1 VTEPA
6 ATEEVDV
13 LVIGGGPAG
22 LAAATACATLG
33 VGSVVVLE
41 RESQVGG
48 IPRHSRHTGYGLRDL
63 HRVVTGPEYAQRWH
77 ERAEQAGVDVRSEHT
92 VTELDVSS
100 DSAVAWVTSPRGRR
114 RITARA
120 LVLATGCRERPRSAR
135 LIPGDRPAGVYTT
148 GTLQQLVYLEHLQ
161 PGTRAVIVG
170 AEHVSYSAVLTLQ
183 HMSCEVVAMT
193 TDLVRPTTFG
203 AFDWT
208 ARLRWR
214 FPVVTQTQVTRING
228 RGRVASVDLTHQ
240 PTGRTRTLACDTV
253 ILTGDWVADHELATS
268 AGLDMDAA
276 STGPRVDTGF
286 RTSARG
292 VFAVGN
298 LTHPAG
304 TADVCAMDGRS
315 VGGAVWSWLVD
326 AQWPEPRVDVVV
338 SEPLTW
344 VSPSVIS
351 DARRLSR
358 GRLVLRADVFRRAPQ
373 IQVTQG
379 DRVMWRRPIP
389 WLVPTRPLYVPTPW
403 LPHVDLAPG
412 AAPVWVTVR

>member
-1 VTEPA
+1 MSGPTASEQ
-6 ATEEVDV
+6 VDV

-22 LAAATACATLG
+22 LAAATACAGLG

-41 RESQVGG
+41 RESQAGG
-48 IPRHSRHTGYGLRDL
+48 IPRHSHHTGYGLRDL
-63 HRVVTGPEYAQRWH
+63 HRVMSGPEYAQRWR
-77 ERAEQAGVDVRSEHT
+77 ERAEQAGADVRSEHT
-92 VTELDVSS
+92 VTGLDVSNGTP
-100 DSAVAWVTSPRGRR
+100 VAWVTSPRGRR
-114 RITARA
+114 SIKARA
-120 LVLATGCRERPRSAR
+120 VVLATGCRERPRAAR

-161 PGTRAVIVG
+161 PGTHAVIVG

-193 TDLVRPTTFG
+193 TEHPRPTTFG
-203 AFDWT
+203 VFEQA

-214 FPVVTQTQVTRING
+214 VPVFTQSQVTQISG

-253 ILTGDWVADHELATS
+253 VLTGDWVADHELATG
-268 AGLDMDAA
+268 AGLDMDAE
-276 STGPRVDTGF
+276 STGPRIDTGS

-298 LTHPAG
+298 LTHPAE
-304 TADVCAMDGRS
+304 TADVCALDGLAVAAS
-315 VGGAVWSWLVD
+315 VRSWLVD
-326 AQWPEPRVDVVV
+326 VQWPPRGVDVVV
-338 SEPLTW
+338 SEPLAW

-351 DARRLSR
+351 DAARPAR
-358 GRLVLRADVFRRAPQ
+358 GRLVLRANVFQRAPQ

-379 DRVMWRRPIP
+379 DRVLWRRPVP
-389 WLVPTRPLYVPTPW
+389 WLVPTRPVYVPMPW
-403 LPHVDLAPG
+403 LPRVDHAPE